1 MKLIPDTTTEQGQIE
16 ASVMLARLCG
26 WLTTDNAF
34 HNYRPP
40 GSEGGSVNHKR
51 GYPATSIFKPIP
63 NGLGCRTLYDP
74 ANMALAWRVRGW
86 FHKLAREEQERE
98 KYNTELWWELCAW
111 EMNLTFK
118 GNHLVEMLPQVA
130 QRAWLD
136 KILQLAIEAGM
147 LEAQP

>member
-1 MKLIPDTTTEQGQIE
+1 VTTLPDTTTEQGRVE

-40 GSEGGSVNHKR
+40 GSEGGSVNHKK
-51 GYPATSIFKPIP
+51 GYPAISIFKPIP

-74 ANMALAWRVRGW
+74 ANMALAWRVLNWAVKTVDQKKEQAMNGGGMDSWMYWHEGHFELRGIM
-86 FHKLAREEQERE
+86 LSGQE
-98 KYNTELWWELCAW
+98 
-111 EMNLTFK
+111 
-118 GNHLVEMLPQVA
+118 LPPAEA
-130 QRAWLD
+130 QHAWLD

-147 LEAQP
+147 I